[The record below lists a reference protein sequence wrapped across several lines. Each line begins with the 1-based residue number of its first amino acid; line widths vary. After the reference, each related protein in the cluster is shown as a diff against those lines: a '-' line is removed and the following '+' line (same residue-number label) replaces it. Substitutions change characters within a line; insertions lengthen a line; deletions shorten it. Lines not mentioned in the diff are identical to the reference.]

1 MSNEL
6 ASDRRSFLGFMALA
20 PAALYLGGCASAS
33 GDATASEGDDV
44 AEAELGDGGVCRRTT
59 SDAEGPYF
67 EEGAPVKT
75 QIASASELGDRLFV
89 EGRVFAPGCRTAL
102 AGCVIDVWQA
112 NKRGQYASSRLRGKV
127 VTGTDGRYAFETIVP
142 GRYAE
147 NGQYRPAHLH
157 LKVSTPSG
165 RQLLVTQLYFDGD
178 PWLGSADFC
187 TRSRTCNSGDP
198 DRILKL
204 AQSSD
209 GGRSAQRA
217 RFDIRL

>member
-6 ASDRRSFLGFMALA
+6 APDRRSFLGFMALA

-33 GDATASEGDDV
+33 NTDEGDVTED
-44 AEAELGDGGVCRRTT
+44 ELGSDGGVCRRTS

-67 EEGAPVKT
+67 EEGAPVKS
-75 QIASASELGDRLFV
+75 QIASPSELGDRLFV

-127 VTGTDGRYAFETIVP
+127 VTGADGRYKFETIVP

-157 LKVSTPSG
+157 LKVTSPSG
-165 RQLLVTQLYFDGD
+165 RQLLVTKLYFVGY
-178 PWLGSADFC
+178 PWLGWAYFC
-187 TRSRTCNSGDP
+187 TRARTCNSSDP
-198 DRILKL
+198 NRVLKL
-204 AQSSD
+204 AQASD
-209 GGRSAQRA
+209 AGRLSQRA
-217 RFDIRL
+217 NFDIRL